1 MYIYIYIH
9 RYVYIY
15 MYRYAYIHI
24 YKYNTIYVVYIYI
37 CYIYIY
43 IYVYYIYI
51 YYTYKYI
58 YIYTCIYIYI
68 HVYTY
73 TLHLCKILPVWLNN
87 KNLYRLT
94 QKTSI
99 AQKNFVSGFSR
110 VSQPTCPIIHSWKP
124 QTNCFLVLSLDSR
137 LSNTMGSLKA
147 GPQHS
152 CLQQVT
158 F

>member
-1 MYIYIYIH
+1 MIGGCPISGNLQITLQIPPKAFPANHVTDFERGRTLKFGGICLRSYIL
-9 RYVYIY
+9 
-15 MYRYAYIHI
+15 
-24 YKYNTIYVVYIYI
+24 VV
-37 CYIYIY
+37 
-43 IYVYYIYI
+43 
-51 YYTYKYI
+51 
-58 YIYTCIYIYI
+58 CI
-68 HVYTY
+68 YTY